1 MCTRNICACKRTR
14 AMFPI
19 FCHSSYYHTLCAICV
34 QLTTYHT
41 QYLKVIPF
49 LYFVWKT
56 PIYVFEKE
64 KAKSLIQ
71 MKTFSVESEIELS
84 HARMWRGHD
93 LRHL

>member
-64 KAKSLIQ
+64 KAKKPYPNENFFRRIRDRTLPRADVAGS
-71 MKTFSVESEIELS
+71 
-84 HARMWRGHD
+84 
-93 LRHL
+93 